1 MEKNSIFFLGVNLF
15 LLLIEK
21 SENWWKEVGD
31 GSHKIIPAGL
41 ALKVPIEN
49 QWRSQF
55 LFKQFL
61 EAEINSNVN
70 IRF

>member
-31 GSHKIIPAGL
+31 GS
-41 ALKVPIEN
+41 
-49 QWRSQF
+49 F
-55 LFKQFL
+55 FKL
-61 EAEINSNVN
+61 DRHIG
-70 IRF
+70 R